1 MLNMLKPILLATQ
14 CDIFILTAR
23 LIINMK
29 LKRLKMFLTI
39 WTTDGLFFFINDSP
53 VWLVDITDAKIQ
65 PKAGHETL
73 ELESSTRNRP
83 AICNYSLYLFFTG
96 S

>member
-29 LKRLKMFLTI
+29 LKRLKMFLKI

-53 VWLVDITDAKIQ
+53 VWLVDKTDAKIQ
-65 PKAGHETL
+65 RPK

-83 AICNYSLYLFFTG
+83 AFCNYSL
-96 S
+96 

>member
-29 LKRLKMFLTI
+29 LKRLKMFLKI

-53 VWLVDITDAKIQ
+53 VWLVDKTDAKIQ
-65 PKAGHETL
+65 PK

-83 AICNYSLYLFFTG
+83 AFCNYSL
-96 S
+96 

>member
-1 MLNMLKPILLATQ
+1 MLKPILLATQ

-23 LIINMK
+23 LIINTK
-29 LKRLKMFLTI
+29 LKRLKMFLKI

-65 PKAGHETL
+65 PKAGHEAL

-83 AICNYSLYLFFTG
+83 AFCNYSL
-96 S
+96 